1 MNRESLIFCVAA
13 LVVALAVCAAGFRLA
28 ALPRDVVD
36 AAKRPAAPETLP
48 DVDLGGGRTLSVI
61 ADHQG
66 PQNVYVQS
74 VTLNGAPHLVPWLTH
89 AQLEAGGTL
98 RFDLGPSPS
107 SWGR

>member
-48 DVDLGGGRTLSVI
+48 DVDLGGGFGRVSVI
-61 ADHQG
+61 DLIGYYIENPPAT
-66 PQNVYVQS
+66 PN
-74 VTLNGAPHLVPWLTH
+74 A
-89 AQLEAGGTL
+89 AGGDAAPAAR
-98 RFDLGPSPS
+98 RFCGC
-107 SWGR
+107 

>member
-48 DVDLGGGRTLSVI
+48 DVDLGGGFGRVSVI
-61 ADHQG
+61 DLIG
-66 PQNVYVQS
+66 YYIEN
-74 VTLNGAPHLVPWLTH
+74 APAKAT
-89 AQLEAGGTL
+89 AAGGDAAPAAR
-98 RFDLGPSPS
+98 RFG
-107 SWGR
+107 GC

>member
-48 DVDLGGGRTLSVI
+48 DVDLGGGFGRVSVI
-61 ADHQG
+61 DLIGYYIENPPAT
-66 PQNVYVQS
+66 PN
-74 VTLNGAPHLVPWLTH
+74 A
-89 AQLEAGGTL
+89 AGGDAAPAAK
-98 RFDLGPSPS
+98 RFG
-107 SWGR
+107 GC

>member
-48 DVDLGGGRTLSVI
+48 DVDLGGGFGRVSVI
-61 ADHQG
+61 DLIGYYIENPPAT
-66 PQNVYVQS
+66 PS
-74 VTLNGAPHLVPWLTH
+74 A
-89 AQLEAGGTL
+89 AGGDAAPAAK
-98 RFDLGPSPS
+98 RFG
-107 SWGR
+107 GC

>member
-48 DVDLGGGRTLSVI
+48 DVDLGGGFGRVSVI
-61 ADHQG
+61 DLIGYYIENPPAKA
-66 PQNVYVQS
+66 NV
-74 VTLNGAPHLVPWLTH
+74 
-89 AQLEAGGTL
+89 AGGDAAPAAR
-98 RFDLGPSPS
+98 RFG
-107 SWGR
+107 GC

>member
-48 DVDLGGGRTLSVI
+48 DVDLGGGFGRVSVI
-61 ADHQG
+61 DLIGYYIENPPAT
-66 PQNVYVQS
+66 PN
-74 VTLNGAPHLVPWLTH
+74 A
-89 AQLEAGGTL
+89 AGGDAAPAAR
-98 RFDLGPSPS
+98 RFG
-107 SWGR
+107 GC

>member
-48 DVDLGGGRTLSVI
+48 DVDLGGGFGRVSVI
-61 ADHQG
+61 DLIGYYIENPPAKA
-66 PQNVYVQS
+66 N
-74 VTLNGAPHLVPWLTH
+74 A
-89 AQLEAGGTL
+89 AGGDAAPAAR
-98 RFDLGPSPS
+98 RFG
-107 SWGR
+107 GC

>member
-48 DVDLGGGRTLSVI
+48 DVDLGGGFGRVSVI
-61 ADHQG
+61 DLIGYYIENPPAT
-66 PQNVYVQS
+66 PS
-74 VTLNGAPHLVPWLTH
+74 A
-89 AQLEAGGTL
+89 AGGDAAPAAR
-98 RFDLGPSPS
+98 RFG
-107 SWGR
+107 GC